1 MNTKNTTNHKKNN
14 LPACCGKTEKRKSD
28 SKINSSNIDKSTSVY
43 ISIDGMTCMSC
54 VNRIENT
61 LKNESGVYQV
71 SVNLSNQIASIIY
84 DPDKL
89 NPEDLSK
96 TIEATGYSV
105 VEIIEDPELIANK
118 IQTDSSR
125 VNIGPYPYLIGSAA
139 AIGVVAFYLGL
150 LTSVSD
156 WYNAKA
162 QFNDYRWW
170 IIALSIGL
178 GAQATLFSGLRI
190 RLRGKN
196 MKGAKSSL
204 AASGG
209 MSTASMAACCAHYLV
224 AFLPALGLP
233 FLSAAAAGLA
243 EYQPQ
248 FFFLGVVSN
257 LFGIGVMIRL
267 MLKNN
272 IISKDVFVN
281 RFSFGLL
288 RSS

>member
-1 MNTKNTTNHKKNN
+1 MSSKNTISHKKNN
-14 LPACCGKTEKRKSD
+14 LPACCGKTKNRKRD
-28 SKINSSNIDKSTSVY
+28 PQVNSSDIDKSASVY

-61 LKNESGVYQV
+61 LKNESGVYRV
-71 SVNLSNQIASIIY
+71 SVNLSSRMASIIY

-89 NPEDLSK
+89 NPADLSEA
-96 TIEATGYSV
+96 IEIAGYSV
-105 VEIIEDPELIANK
+105 VEVNEDPELIAKK
-118 IQTDSSR
+118 IQTDAFG
-125 VNIGPYPYLIGSAA
+125 VNIGPYPYIIGSVA
-139 AIGVVAFYLGL
+139 AIGVLAFYLGL
-150 LTSVSD
+150 LTLISD

-162 QFNDYRWW
+162 QFSDYRWW

-178 GAQATLFSGLRI
+178 GVQATLFSGLRI

-233 FLSAAAAGLA
+233 FLSTAAAGLA

-257 LFGIGVMIRL
+257 LFGIGVMIRV

-272 IISKDVFVN
+272 IISKDVFAS

>member
-1 MNTKNTTNHKKNN
+1 MKSKNTINHKKNN
-14 LPACCGKTEKRKSD
+14 LTACCGGTEKIKSD
-28 SKINSSNIDKSTSVY
+28 SIINSSEIDKSTSVY

-89 NPEDLSK
+89 NPKEISK
-96 TIEATGYSV
+96 AIEATGYGV
-105 VEIIEDPELIANK
+105 VEINEDPDLISNQ

-125 VNIGPYPYLIGSAA
+125 VNIGPYPYLIGTAA
-139 AIGVVAFYLGL
+139 ALGVVAFYLGL
-150 LTSVSD
+150 LTLISD

-170 IIALSIGL
+170 IIALSMGL
-178 GAQATLFSGLRI
+178 GVQATLFSSLRI
-190 RLRGKN
+190 RLHGKN
-196 MKGAKSSL
+196 MKGAKTSL

-243 EYQPQ
+243 EYQAQ
-248 FFFLGVVSN
+248 FFFVGVVSN

-267 MLKNN
+267 MLKNK
-272 IISKDVFVN
+272 IISKDVFIN
-281 RFSFGLL
+281 RLSFGLIRL
-288 RSS
+288 S

>member
-1 MNTKNTTNHKKNN
+1 
-14 LPACCGKTEKRKSD
+14 
-28 SKINSSNIDKSTSVY
+28 
-43 ISIDGMTCMSC
+43 MSC

-71 SVNLSNQIASIIY
+71 SVNLSNQIASVIY
-84 DPDKL
+84 SPDKL
-89 NPEDLSK
+89 TPEDLSK
-96 TIEATGYSV
+96 AIEATGYRV
-105 VEIIEDPELIANK
+105 VEINEDPELIADK
-118 IQTDSSR
+118 IQADASR
-125 VNIGPYPYLIGSAA
+125 GNIGPYPYLIGSAA

-150 LTSVSD
+150 LTLVSD

-178 GAQATLFSGLRI
+178 GVQATLFSGLKVRM
-190 RLRGKN
+190 RGRN

-257 LFGIGVMIRL
+257 LFGIFVMIRV

-272 IISKDVFVN
+272 IISKATFVN
-281 RFSFGLL
+281 HFSFGLL

>member
-1 MNTKNTTNHKKNN
+1 MNSRNTANHKKNN
-14 LPACCGKTEKRKSD
+14 SPVCCSKTEKRKSD
-28 SKINSSNIDKSTSVY
+28 SKINSSDIDKSTSVY

-54 VNRIENT
+54 VNRIENA
-61 LKNESGVYQV
+61 LKNESGVYRV

-89 NPEDLSK
+89 TPKDFSK
-96 TIEATGYSV
+96 SIEATGYRV
-105 VEIIEDPELIANK
+105 VEINEDPELITDK
-118 IQTDSSR
+118 IQADSSM
-125 VNIGPYPYLIGSAA
+125 VKIGPYPFLIGTAA
-139 AIGVVAFYLGL
+139 AIGIVAFYLGL
-150 LTSVSD
+150 LTLVSD

-170 IIALSIGL
+170 IIALSFGL
-178 GAQATLFSGLRI
+178 GIQATLFSGLRI
-190 RLRGKN
+190 RLSGKN
-196 MKGAKSSL
+196 MKGAKTSM

-243 EYQPQ
+243 EYQTQ

-257 LFGIGVMIRL
+257 LFGISIMIRL

-272 IISKDVFVN
+272 IISKDVFVY
-281 RFSFGLL
+281 RLSFGWL
-288 RSS
+288 RSW